1 MSEEKL
7 ERVGLRQLNV
17 SDIKVPEVRVTS
29 QWDAEIYEHFRDS
42 VRAVGVVTP
51 IIVLQEN
58 DTYWLIDGLHRL
70 QEAQASGE
78 KTIPAYVFRGS
89 LAQVHLLNLQLN
101 HMHGK
106 TPPTQMA
113 RVVREL
119 REKHGLEIWQ
129 IAAKTGISKDYIQKL
144 LDISRCH
151 HLVLE
156 ALDNGDIKVGHA
168 YELSR
173 IPDHDI
179 QLKVLYQQLTYR
191 WTVKELAEHVDNVL
205 KIMQEKAQKGPEA
218 PQKPPKEL
226 VKIQC
231 DVCGSEHPAKTMVSK
246 ILCPFCIQV
255 LAAYWAEKAQEK
267 TAKEVADS
275 YDG

>member
-1 MSEEKL
+1 MSNVSL
-7 ERVGLRQLNV
+7 ERVGLRQLPI
-17 SDIKVPEVRVTS
+17 SEIKIPDVRVTS

-42 VRAVGVVTP
+42 IRAVGVVSP
-51 IIVLQEN
+51 IIVLHDGQN
-58 DTYWLIDGLHRL
+58 YWLIDGLHRL
-70 QEAQASGE
+70 TEAQAAGE
-78 KTIPAYVFRGS
+78 KTIQAYVFKGD
-89 LAQVHLLNLQLN
+89 LAQVYLLNLQLN

-113 RVVREL
+113 KVVREL
-119 REKHGLEIWQ
+119 RDRHGLQTWE

-144 LDISRCH
+144 LDIASCH

-191 WTVKELAEHVDNVL
+191 WTVKELSEHVDNVL
-205 KIMQEKAQKGPEA
+205 KIMQEKAQGRAETA
-218 PQKPPKEL
+218 QKPPREL
-226 VKIQC
+226 VRIQC
-231 DVCGSEHPAKTMVSK
+231 DVCGGEHPAKIMVSK
-246 ILCPFCIQV
+246 ILCPGCIQV
-255 LAAYWAEKAQEK
+255 LAAHYAAEAM
-267 TAKEVADS
+267 AKKHGEVAENDV
-275 YDG
+275 